1 MSKTY
6 LKEARP
12 AAQVAKDLA
21 AVKETVAGVIADIR
35 GRGDEAVREYSA
47 KFDNWSPADFRL
59 SATQVEDI
67 IAGLPEQVITDIQF
81 VQAQVRG
88 FAQAQLASMQEIE
101 VETLPGVFLGHKHLP
116 VASAGA
122 YIPGGRYPLTASAHM
137 TVLTAK
143 VAGVGRVV
151 ACTPPIRGQIPA
163 ATVAAAHLAGADE
176 IFLLGGVQAV
186 TALALGTETIGKV
199 DLLAGPGNAY
209 VAEAKRQLFGE
220 VGIDLFAGPTEI
232 LVIADETADPEVVA
246 VDLLS
251 QAEHGPDSPAILV
264 TTSRSL
270 GETVLA
276 YVEKILPAMPTS
288 DFAGPAW
295 RDHGQVIVT
304 DGIGEAFAVADSF
317 AAEHVEVLTASP
329 RDALANLRNYG
340 ALFLGE
346 GTCVSYGDKVIG
358 TNHVLPTRGAAR
370 YTGGLW
376 VGKYLKTVTYQE
388 VRDPAASALLGEVCG
403 RASRV
408 EQFEGHAR
416 SGDIRAGKIRGSR
429 PGWLAR
435 ALDSPALD
443 SPALDSTALDSTGV
457 DNTALDNR

>member
-1 MSKTY
+1 MSKTH
-6 LKEARP
+6 LKEAIP
-12 AAQVAKDLA
+12 AGRVARDLA
-21 AVKETVAGVIADIR
+21 GVRETVTAVIADIR
-35 GRGDEAVREYSA
+35 TRGDEAVREYSR
-47 KFDNWSPADFRL
+47 KFDNWSPDSFRL
-59 SATQVEDI
+59 PVTQVEDI
-67 IAGLPEQVITDIQF
+67 IAGLPGQVIEDIEF
-81 VQAQVRG
+81 AQAQVRG
-88 FAQAQLASMQEIE
+88 FAQAQLASMAEIE
-101 VETLPGVFLGHKHLP
+101 VETLPGVFLGHRHLP
-116 VASAGA
+116 VRSAGA

-151 ACTPPIRGQIPA
+151 ACTPPIRGEIPA
-163 ATVAAAHLAGADE
+163 ATVAAMHLAGADE
-176 IFLLGGVQAV
+176 IYLLGGVQAV
-186 TALALGTETIGKV
+186 TALALGTESIGKV

-232 LVIADETADPEVVA
+232 LVIADDGADPEVVA

-264 TTSRSL
+264 TTSTAL
-270 GETVLA
+270 GHTVLK
-276 YVEKILPAMPTS
+276 YIGKILPAMPTN

-295 RDHGQVIVT
+295 RDHGQVIVV
-304 DGIGEAFAVADSF
+304 DDIDEAFAVADSF
-317 AAEHVEVLTASP
+317 AAEHVEVLTANP
-329 RDALANLRNYG
+329 RAALDKMRNYG

-388 VRDPAASALLGEVCG
+388 VRDPAASALLGDVCG

-408 EQFEGHAR
+408 ELFEGHAR
-416 SGDIRAGKIRGSR
+416 SGDIRSGKVHGTR
-429 PGWLAR
+429 PGWLT
-435 ALDSPALD
+435 
-443 SPALDSTALDSTGV
+443 TAL
-457 DNTALDNR
+457 DNTALDNTALDNTALDNTSLDDPGLDNR

>member
-1 MSKTY
+1 MSTTY
-6 LKEARP
+6 LKKAVP
-12 AAQVAKDLA
+12 AAQVAKNLA
-21 AVKETVAGVIADIR
+21 DVKETVTSVIADIR
-35 GRGDEAVREYSA
+35 ERGDAAVREYSA
-47 KFDNWSPADFRL
+47 KFDNWSPSDFRL
-59 SATQVEDI
+59 SAGQVEDI
-67 IAGLPEQVITDIQF
+67 IATLPAQVITDIEF
-81 VQAQVRG
+81 AQAQIRH
-88 FAQAQLASMQEIE
+88 FAQAQLASMTEIE
-101 VETLPGVFLGHKHLP
+101 VETLPGVFLGHRHLP
-116 VASAGA
+116 VSSAGA

-143 VAGVGRVV
+143 VAGVSRVV
-151 ACTPPIRGQIPA
+151 ACTPPIRGEIPA

-176 IFLLGGVQAV
+176 IYLLGGVQAV

-232 LVIADETADPEVVA
+232 LVIADSTADPEVVA
-246 VDLLS
+246 TDLLS

-264 TTSRSL
+264 TTARSL

-276 YVEKILPAMPTS
+276 YIDALLPAMPTR

-295 RDHGQVIVT
+295 RDHGQVIVA
-304 DGIGEAFAVADSF
+304 DSIEEAFTIADSF

-329 RDALANLRNYG
+329 RDALTAMRNYG

-388 VRDPAASALLGEVCG
+388 VRDPASSALLGEVCG

-408 EQFEGHAR
+408 ELFEGHAR
-416 SGDIRAGKIRGSR
+416 SGDIRAARVRGSR
-429 PGWLAR
+429 PAWLAE
-435 ALDSPALD
+435 AL
-443 SPALDSTALDSTGV
+443 
-457 DNTALDNR
+457 DNTALDNTALDNTALDNTAQDSR